1 MIVMS
6 YKVPI
11 NTGGKENALMVNLNG
26 VVTTVLVIVS
36 LALTD
41 MVYSFACEVIVGATV
56 STPLVKLR
64 KGCSFLV

>member
-41 MVYSFACEVIVGATV
+41 MVYSL
-56 STPLVKLR
+56 S
-64 KGCSFLV
+64 